1 MVEAVLKTERRWD
14 LVIFDNDGV
23 VVDSEPL
30 ASLALHETLA
40 GLGHQ
45 MSTEEIDEQLKGGT
59 LARTRA
65 VLEARFGL
73 LPFHFEELYTAAL
86 YEHMKRS
93 LRPVEGIAAV
103 LDRLAAAGLPYC
115 IASSG
120 RRERVLFAL
129 QTAGL
134 AGRFDARYWGAE
146 DVVNGKPAPDLFLV
160 AAQSMGVPP
169 SRCIVV
175 EDSEL
180 GVQAAHAAGMAVF
193 GFAAR
198 TPPERLSMADAIF
211 KDMGELPALLLG
223 GTG

>member
-1 MVEAVLKTERRWD
+1 MHR
-14 LVIFDNDGV
+14 
-23 VVDSEPL
+23 
-30 ASLALHETLA
+30 TLA
-40 GLGHQ
+40 GLGHE
-45 MSTEEIDEQLKGGT
+45 MATEEIDEQLKGGT

-65 VLEARFGL
+65 VLEARFGPL
-73 LPFHFEELYTAAL
+73 APDFEQLYTAKL
-86 YEHMKRS
+86 YQLMSER
-93 LRPVEGIAAV
+93 LRPVAGIGAV
-103 LDRLAAAGLPYC
+103 LDRLDAAGLPYC

-134 AGRFDARYWGAE
+134 AGRFDDRYWGAE
-146 DVVNGKPAPDLFLV
+146 DVVNGKPAPDLFLI
-160 AAQSMGVPP
+160 AASSMGVPP
-169 SRCIVV
+169 SRCTVV

-180 GVQAAHAAGMAVF
+180 GVRAAQAAGMAVL

-198 TPPERLSMADAIF
+198 TPPERLAAADVVF